1 MEKNLQ
7 WGFKGKVALV
17 TGGSKGIGAAIV
29 DQLASAGAM
38 VYFTYSTDD
47 GVAKSLEN
55 KYEKNKVIAIKC
67 DHRSPEQIQ
76 NLLKVVAPKKS
87 SKINFLVNNVGINN
101 DSFLKS
107 MTDIQWNEVLQA
119 NLTSVYTITKKL
131 ITPLILSRGS
141 VVNIS
146 STAGLM
152 GAEGQVNYSTTKA
165 GIIGFTKALSKEI
178 SPLGVRVNAVAP
190 GFTDTNMLN
199 SVPPERVERIKTFM
213 SLKRLANP
221 YEISNPVLFLLSNE
235 ASYITGQVITVDGGL
250 T

>member
-29 DQLASAGAM
+29 DQLASAGAK

-47 GVAKSLEN
+47 EVAKSMEN
-55 KYEKNKVIAIKC
+55 KYEKNKVIAVKC

-190 GFTDTNMLN
+190 GFTDTNMIN